1 MARKAQQPTAGYELN
16 VEKQEVTDV
25 WNAQR
30 VEAAYKAIDDG
41 VKLKNTPFYNNNTNL
56 RKANLVY
63 DYNKWELDEITKCK
77 QDICYFA
84 DNYCKVMTDDGI
96 MKIKLRPYQRAMLKH
111 YQANR
116 FSICLASRQ
125 IGKTICSSI
134 FIAWYSLFNF
144 DRNVMI
150 LSNKGDTT
158 KEIID
163 KGKVIFENLPFFL
176 KPGILKWDVMS
187 EKFDNGCRVVGQN
200 TTKRSGISF
209 TIHLLF
215 LDEFAHIDPGY
226 INPFYEN
233 IYPTLSSSKVSRI
246 IITSTPNGFNKMY
259 DLYTAAENGENSY
272 APFRVDWWEVPGRDD
287 NWYRQEVKNLGGIPE
302 FNRQYGNSFLDEGE
316 ILLTSDT
323 LRFMQNAKQKFI
335 HHDFVDLDDYDIDY
349 RDLTWDPRFDVDTI
363 QDENR
368 YYLFSVDISE
378 GNGGRDGA
386 EPDYSVINIFKLQPV
401 PLKYMESLNGYSI
414 YDFFGLRQIG
424 RYHNNKCS
432 VEELSKILY
441 ILMFKIFDPEK
452 VKCIIEW
459 NIFGGELLRNLMTV
473 FPRENDFDESI
484 ILRFR
489 HNINDN
495 KLKPGL
501 RLKGDNKTIYCQNMK
516 SLASKHRI
524 ELIDNDTVLE
534 AKTFGKVKNSFAAQV
549 GHDDLMMSS
558 INATAFFETVEYNDF
573 VEEYYD
579 MIKHETK
586 LKIDECLG
594 KYSNGEDL
602 TDANDYNIYETLM

>member
-1 MARKAQQPTAGYELN
+1 MARKAQQPSSGYELN

-41 VKLKNTPFYNNNTNL
+41 IKLKDTPFYKNNTSL

-63 DYNKWELDEITKCK
+63 DYSKWELDEIAKCRA
-77 QDICYFA
+77 DICYFA

-96 MKIKLRPYQRAMLKH
+96 MKIRLRPYQRAMLKH

-176 KPGILKWDVMS
+176 KPGIIKWDVMS

-287 NWYRQEVKNLGGIPE
+287 AWYRQEVKNLGGIPE

-316 ILLTSDT
+316 ILLTTDT
-323 LRFMQNAKQKFI
+323 LKFMQTAQQNFV

-349 RDLTWDPRFDVDTI
+349 NDLKWDPRFDVDTI

-378 GNGGRDGA
+378 GNGGRDGK

-401 PLKYMESLNGYSI
+401 PIKYMDKLNGYSI

-441 ILMFKIFDPEK
+441 LLMFRVFDPER

-495 KLKPGL
+495 KLKSGL

-516 SLASKHRI
+516 NLASKHRI
-524 ELIDNDTVLE
+524 ELIDKTTVLE
-534 AKTFGKVKNSFAAQV
+534 AKTFGKVKNSYAAQV

-558 INATAFFETVEYNDF
+558 INAISFFDTVEYNDF

-579 MIKHETK
+579 MIKNETK
-586 LKIDECLG
+586 MKIDECLG
-594 KYSNGEDL
+594 RYNNGEDL
-602 TDANDYNIYETLM
+602 TDANDYNIYETLV